1 MTSSKQKELTRD
13 LSRKML
19 GGVAAGV
26 AAYFDLDPNVVRFLF
41 ILLTIFGGSG
51 VLLYIILWI
60 ILPSSQ
66 QQSSTEGSETLKQN
80 VKEIKDTVHEFAKEL
95 KGESQTK
102 AESQGKS
109 SQYYLGL
116 FIIIIGA
123 LFLLSNLGM
132 IDLFMIR
139 KFWPVLLIFLGLY
152 VISKNE

>member
-1 MTSSKQKELTRD
+1 MTISTKKELTRD

-19 GGVAAGV
+19 GGVASGI

-41 ILLTIFGGSG
+41 IVLTIFGGSG

-66 QQSSTEGSETLKQN
+66 QQSSIEGSETLKQN
-80 VKEIKDTVHEFAKEL
+80 VKEIKDTVQEFAKEL
-95 KGESQTK
+95 RSDTPKKSESKGK
-102 AESQGKS
+102 P

-116 FIIIIGA
+116 LMVVLGG
-123 LFLLSNLGM
+123 LFLLANLGM
-132 IDLFMIR
+132 LDMYVIK

-152 VISKNE
+152 VVSHNE

>member
-19 GGVAAGV
+19 GGVAAGI
-26 AAYFDLDPNVVRFLF
+26 ATYFDLDPNVVRFLF

-60 ILPSSQ
+60 ILPASN
-66 QQSSTEGSETLKQN
+66 GSNTDSRETVKEN
-80 VKEIKDTVHEFAKEL
+80 VQEIKDVV
-95 KGESQTK
+95 
-102 AESQGKS
+102 GKS

-132 IDLFMIR
+132 IDLFVMR
-139 KFWPVLLIFLGLY
+139 KFWPVLLILLGLY
-152 VISKNE
+152 VMSKNE